1 MHSTYNSAFFAGVL
15 GGGAA
20 LRSQISRDQIYR
32 SKKMAEKPQKGEGV
46 ASAPE
51 GSSSAERVV
60 RVNAEDYSLDR
71 KDYVSVKVICLGD
84 SAVGKSK

>member
-1 MHSTYNSAFFAGVL
+1 
-15 GGGAA
+15 
-20 LRSQISRDQIYR
+20 
-32 SKKMAEKPQKGEGV
+32 MAEKGEGV
-46 ASAPE
+46 ASTSAPE
-51 GSSSAERVV
+51 ASNSAERVV